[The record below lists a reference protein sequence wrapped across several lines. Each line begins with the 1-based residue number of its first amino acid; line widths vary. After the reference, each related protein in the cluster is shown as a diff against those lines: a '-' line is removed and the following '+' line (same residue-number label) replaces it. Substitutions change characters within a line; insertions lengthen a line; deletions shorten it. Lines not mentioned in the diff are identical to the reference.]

1 MRVCKSVHN
10 AWNEQY
16 ENDMNKCSP
25 LPREVLSDKED
36 HSNRK
41 LIKARDHKIKKW
53 VSLLLKHTP
62 TALQAAALMFLEFMG
77 KSTVGPTTR
86 W

>member
-41 LIKARDHKIKKW
+41 LIKARDHKIKK
-53 VSLLLKHTP
+53 
-62 TALQAAALMFLEFMG
+62 
-77 KSTVGPTTR
+77 
-86 W
+86 